1 MLNPLRP
8 VLWRLILALLVV
20 NLLLAAVLYIQ
31 RGEIPGIITANDTA
45 LAVGDTTT
53 VAVDGLNLRTDAGM
67 TATSMATLAEGQEVY
82 LRDVP
87 VQIDGETWWPVTVG
101 NPADGLDG
109 YVWSAGLNQ
118 GNETIR
124 ERIDIGIDNAIERVK
139 EKIGV

>member
-1 MLNPLRP
+1 MRP
-8 VLWRLILALLVV
+8 ALWRLIVALLVV
-20 NLLLAAVLYIQ
+20 NLLLAGVLYIQ
-31 RGEIPGIITANDTA
+31 RGEIPGIIDANDTA

-53 VAVDGLNLRTDAGM
+53 VAVDGLNLRANAGM
-67 TATSMATLAEGQEVY
+67 TAVSMATLAEGQEVY
-82 LRDVP
+82 LRDAP

-109 YVWSAGLNQ
+109 YVWSAGLKN

-124 ERIDIGIDNAIERVK
+124 ERIDSGIDNAIERIQ